1 MELIELQRLK
11 ITWRAESVSHSG
23 FARNMCS
30 GTLQSELYAS
40 KQRQIMAEVLAMQ
53 MTVVHIWKP
62 PMLRMLSLHEPFSKP
77 NALQAEM

>member
-40 KQRQIMAEVLAMQ
+40 KQRQIMAEVLASNANDCSPHLEA
-53 MTVVHIWKP
+53 TDVAHV
-62 PMLRMLSLHEPFSKP
+62 EP
-77 NALQAEM
+77 A